1 MGSIAL
7 LIVTHIDTDAIYNI
21 FTCSLKVYFMK
32 LCTNK
37 GNQLPYLGKLS
48 DYLTDKGL
56 VNKVVERESF
66 KIN

>member
-37 GNQLPYLGKLS
+37 GN
-48 DYLTDKGL
+48 
-56 VNKVVERESF
+56 
-66 KIN
+66 